1 MTFLNVAGSN
11 TALNKSSNPTFLYA
25 VSLRYTLYK
34 KGRLTQTLGQLKNTM
49 IIYGIIALT
58 LIVLGALYFAKRTR
72 NTVPVFVN
80 GLIPSLPGASEKAE
94 HGTTVYIF
102 YSDTERDEPERE
114 IFRGYANEDGAVIA
128 SISSKE
134 IGRPVTIRTRH
145 AGFKFKDHN
154 LIVPKH
160 GIIYTAEMTRD
171 GIYEGGV
178 RGAPINDLKSHF
190 EEANVSADDIRSDAI
205 RLAQSMST
213 SLSLIPLLYWPI
225 AYVVVIFA
233 FALDYYNNSVAFDI
247 SPESLTSF
255 ESFAHALYF
264 SIVTITTLGYGDIY
278 PIEDTF
284 RLWCAF
290 QAIIGVII
298 IGLFLN
304 SLFHE
309 RKK

>member
-1 MTFLNVAGSN
+1 
-11 TALNKSSNPTFLYA
+11 
-25 VSLRYTLYK
+25 
-34 KGRLTQTLGQLKNTM
+34 M